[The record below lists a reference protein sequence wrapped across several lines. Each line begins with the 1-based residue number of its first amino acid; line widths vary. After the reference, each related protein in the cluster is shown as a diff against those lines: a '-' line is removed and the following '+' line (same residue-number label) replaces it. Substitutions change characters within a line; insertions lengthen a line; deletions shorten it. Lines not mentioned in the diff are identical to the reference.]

1 MNFEVSEKTREL
13 LQRLQAFMD
22 SHVYPNEEEF
32 QAEIAQVRW
41 KPTRIVGE
49 LKAKARHGSCCRKN
63 CVSQRVGHTDGAPVT
78 ETIYL
83 A

>member
-1 MNFEVSEKTREL
+1 
-13 LQRLQAFMD
+13 
-22 SHVYPNEEEF
+22 VYPNEEEF
-32 QAEIAQVRW
+32 QAEIAQARW

-49 LKAKARHGSCCRKN
+49 LKAKARHGSCRRKN
-63 CVSQRVGHTDGAPVT
+63 CVSQRVGHTDWAPVT